1 MVNTSSATGS
11 GHLSEERLAEM
22 DEQLRQWQ
30 EAALERLT
38 SGGQGPVPS
47 PPVFTPEEL
56 SAWGDAFAAK
66 VEERIASGFG
76 GREAYDR
83 HKVQT
88 NAINQARIEADRSV
102 ALVQTSVVEEHLRSA
117 IERHFP
123 GLATDPKVIE
133 RIFDPMKNGPLS
145 TFTARVDVAFALG
158 IIGKGALTTL
168 KKIAEI
174 RNLFAHRLEI
184 NSFDHPEIT
193 KLVGKLTYIDFAI
206 TGPDDEGIVHIWQRN
221 PNNEVRGGAG
231 YRAIDNPLSQRG
243 KFERTCE
250 FMQKALRAAH
260 PDVPHPDLHE

>member
-1 MVNTSSATGS
+1 MGAI
-11 GHLSEERLAEM
+11 SEERLAEM
-22 DEQLRQWQ
+22 DEQFHQWQ
-30 EAALERLT
+30 GAALDRLM
-38 SGGQGPVPS
+38 SGRQGPVPS
-47 PPVFTPEEL
+47 PPVFSPEEL

-158 IIGKGALTTL
+158 VIGKGALTTL

-184 NSFDHPEIT
+184 NAFEHSEIV

-206 TGPDDEGIVHIWQRN
+206 TGPDDEGIIHVWQRS
-221 PNNEVRGGAG
+221 PNNEVRSGLG
-231 YRAIDNPLSQRG
+231 YRAVDHPLSHRG
-243 KFERTCE
+243 KFELTCD
-250 FMQKALRAAH
+250 FLQRALHEASPA
-260 PDVPHPDLHE
+260 VPHPDLHNGDTS

>member
-1 MVNTSSATGS
+1 MGAV
-11 GHLSEERLAEM
+11 SEHRLAEM

-30 EAALERLT
+30 EAALDSLMSRR
-38 SGGQGPVPS
+38 QGPIT
-47 PPVFTPEEL
+47 PPPAFTPEEI
-56 SAWGDAFAAK
+56 SAWGEAFAAG
-66 VEERIASGFG
+66 VEGSIASAFG

-88 NAINQARIEADRSV
+88 NALYQAQLEADRSV
-102 ALVQTSVVEEHLRSA
+102 ALVRTSVVEEHLRLA

-123 GLATDPKVIE
+123 GLAIDPKVID

-158 IIGKGALTTL
+158 IIGKGALTAL

-184 NSFDHPEIT
+184 NAFDHPEIV

-206 TGPDDEGIVHIWQRN
+206 TGPDEEGIIHVWQRN
-221 PNNEVRGGAG
+221 PNNEVRCGLG
-231 YRAIDNPLSQRG
+231 YRAVDNPLSQRG

-250 FMQKALRAAH
+250 FLQRALREASPA
-260 PDVPHPDLHE
+260 VSHPDLHDGDTS

>member
-1 MVNTSSATGS
+1 MGAI
-11 GHLSEERLAEM
+11 SEERLAEM
-22 DEQLRQWQ
+22 DEQFRQWQ
-30 EAALERLT
+30 EAALDRLM
-38 SGGQGPVPS
+38 SGKQGLVPS
-47 PPVFTPEEL
+47 PPVFSPEEL

-88 NAINQARIEADRSV
+88 NAIYQAQVEADRSV
-102 ALVQTSVVEEHLRSA
+102 ALVRTSVVEEHLRLA

-123 GLATDPKVIE
+123 GLATDPKVID

-158 IIGKGALTTL
+158 IVGKGALTAL

-184 NSFDHPEIT
+184 NAFDHPEIV

-206 TGPDDEGIVHIWQRN
+206 TGPDGEGIIHVWQHN
-221 PNNEVRGGAG
+221 PDNEVRCGLG
-231 YRAIDNPLSQRG
+231 YRAVDNPLSQRG

-250 FMQKALRAAH
+250 FLQRALREAYPA
-260 PDVPHPDLHE
+260 VSHPDLHHGDTS